1 MTLLRVSEAVEQRQ
15 STRAFLDRPVEL
27 EQVRDLVRRAGQAP
41 SGGNIQPWKVY
52 VVSGQ
57 PKAKLTAKVLERAAR
72 NDRETSV
79 YPIYPSGL
87 WDPLDRRRR
96 EAGEVRFKSRGQT
109 RETSD
114 VAEMERDNYRFFGAP
129 VGLFLTLDHR
139 CGPPQ
144 WADAGIFLQT
154 FMLLAEGAGLS
165 TCPQEVWALWPRTV
179 GEAVGFDET
188 EVLYT
193 GLSLGY
199 GDKASPLNAYRTSRA
214 PLEEFAV
221 FSGF

>member
-1 MTLLRVSEAVEQRQ
+1 MRVSEAVEQRQ

-27 EQVRDLVRRAGQAP
+27 EQVRDLVRRAGRAP
-41 SGGNIQPWKVY
+41 SGGNLQPWQVH
-52 VVSGQ
+52 VVTGQ
-57 PKAKLTAKVLERAAR
+57 PKADLTARVLDRVAR
-72 NDRETSV
+72 NDRESSV

-87 WDPLDRRRR
+87 WEPLVTRRR
-96 EAGEVRFKSRGQT
+96 EAGALRFKSRGQT

-129 VGLFLTLDHR
+129 VGLFLTLDQR

-154 FMLLAEGAGLS
+154 FMLLAQSAGLS

-179 GEAVGFDET
+179 GKAVGFDET
-188 EVLYT
+188 QVLYT

-214 PLEEFAV
+214 PLEEFAA